1 MTPQLDL
8 LILRKECDMANIIR
22 ISKNFALSEMTKSAT
37 AERLGVDN
45 TPSSIHLVNLTH
57 LAIHILQPV
66 RDQFGVITINSG
78 YRSPALNAKVG
89 GSKTSQHCNG
99 QAAEFESFSTPNPD
113 LAKWIAK
120 NLDFDQ
126 LILEFYD
133 GKDPNSGWVHCSY
146 NLMGNRKKIL
156 TALKTGGKVV
166 YRNGF
171 VSK

>member
-1 MTPQLDL
+1 MPETK
-8 LILRKECDMANIIR
+8 RV
-22 ISKNFALSEMTKSAT
+22 SKNFALSEMVKSAT
-37 AERLGVDN
+37 AERLNVDN
-45 TPSSIHLVNLTH
+45 SPSDIHLVNLTH

-99 QAAEFESFSTPNPD
+99 QAADFESFSTPNPV
-113 LAKWIAK
+113 LAKWIAN
-120 NLDFDQ
+120 NLEFDQ

-133 GKDPNSGWVHCSY
+133 GVNPNSGWVHCSY
-146 NLMGNRKKIL
+146 NLMGNRKKIM
-156 TALKTGGKVV
+156 TALITGGKVI
-166 YRNGF
+166 YKNGF

>member
-1 MTPQLDL
+1 
-8 LILRKECDMANIIR
+8 MAETIR
-22 ISKNFALSEMTKSAT
+22 LSKNFALSEMVKSAT
-37 AERLGVDN
+37 AERLNVDN
-45 TPSSIHLVNLTH
+45 SPSDIHLVNLTH

-66 RDQFGVITINSG
+66 RDEFGVITINSG

-99 QAAEFESFSTPNPD
+99 QAADFESFSTPNPD
-113 LAKWIAK
+113 LAKWIANK
-120 NLDFDQ
+120 LEFDQ

-133 GKDPNSGWVHCSY
+133 GVNPNSGWVHCSY

-166 YRNGF
+166 YKNGF

>member
-1 MTPQLDL
+1 M
-8 LILRKECDMANIIR
+8 R
-22 ISKNFALSEMTKSAT
+22 ISKNFSLSEMVKSAT
-37 AERLGVDN
+37 AVRLNVDN
-45 TPSSIHLVNLTH
+45 SPNSVHLVNLTH

-99 QAAEFESFSTPNPD
+99 QAADFESFSTPNPD
-113 LAKWIAK
+113 LAKWISK
-120 NLDFDQ
+120 NLEFDQ

-146 NLMGNRKKIL
+146 NLMGNRKKIM
-156 TALKTGGKVV
+156 TALKTKSGVV

>member
-1 MTPQLDL
+1 
-8 LILRKECDMANIIR
+8 MAETIR
-22 ISKNFALSEMTKSAT
+22 VSKNFALSEMVKSAT
-37 AERLGVDN
+37 AERLNVDN
-45 TPSSIHLVNLTH
+45 SPSDIHLVNLTH

-66 RDQFGVITINSG
+66 RDEFGVITINSG

-99 QAAEFESFSTPNPD
+99 QAADFESFSTPNPD

-133 GKDPNSGWVHCSY
+133 GVNPNSGWVHCSY
-146 NLMGNRKKIL
+146 NLMGNRRKIL
-156 TALKTGGKVV
+156 TALKTKNGVV
-166 YRNGF
+166 YKNGF
-171 VSK
+171 VSS

>member
-1 MTPQLDL
+1 
-8 LILRKECDMANIIR
+8 MADIIR
-22 ISKNFALSEMTKSAT
+22 ISKNFSLSEMVKSAT
-37 AERLGVDN
+37 AVRLGVDN
-45 TPSSIHLVNLTH
+45 SPSSIHLVNLTH

-99 QAAEFESFSTPNPD
+99 QASDFESFSTPNPD

-133 GKDPNSGWVHCSY
+133 GKDPNSGWIHCSY
-146 NLMGNRKKIL
+146 NLMGNRKKIM
-156 TALKTGGKVV
+156 TALKTKSGVQYK
-166 YRNGF
+166 NGF
-171 VSK
+171 VSA

>member
-1 MTPQLDL
+1 MASE
-8 LILRKECDMANIIR
+8 LIRL
-22 ISKNFALSEMTKSAT
+22 SKNFSLSEMVKSAT

-45 TPSSIHLVNLTH
+45 SPSLIHLVNLTH

-66 RDQFGVITINSG
+66 RDKFGVITINSG

-99 QAAEFESFSTPNPD
+99 QAGDFESFSTANPD
-113 LAKWIAK
+113 LARWIAK

-133 GKDPNSGWVHCSY
+133 GKDPNSGWIHCSY
-146 NLMGNRKKIL
+146 NLMGNRGVTL

-166 YRNGF
+166 YKKGLI
-171 VSK
+171 SK

>member
-1 MTPQLDL
+1 
-8 LILRKECDMANIIR
+8 MADIIR
-22 ISKNFALSEMTKSAT
+22 VSKNFSLSEMVKSAT
-37 AERLGVDN
+37 AVRLNVDN
-45 TPSSIHLVNLTH
+45 SPSSIHLVNLTH

-78 YRSPALNAKVG
+78 YRSPTLNAKVG

-99 QAAEFESFSTPNPD
+99 QAADFESFSTPNPD

-120 NLDFDQ
+120 NLEFDQ

-146 NLMGNRKKIL
+146 NLMGNRKKIM
-156 TALKTGGKVV
+156 TALKTKNGVQYK
-166 YRNGF
+166 NGF
-171 VSK
+171 VSA

>member
-1 MTPQLDL
+1 MPET
-8 LILRKECDMANIIR
+8 IR
-22 ISKNFALSEMTKSAT
+22 VSKNFALSEMVKSAT
-37 AERLGVDN
+37 AERLNVDN
-45 TPSSIHLVNLTH
+45 SPSDIHLVNLTH

-66 RDQFGVITINSG
+66 RDEFGVITINSG

-99 QAAEFESFSTPNPD
+99 QAADFESFSTPNPD
-113 LAKWIAK
+113 LAKWIAN
-120 NLDFDQ
+120 NLEFDQ

-133 GKDPNSGWVHCSY
+133 GVNPNSGWVHCSY
-146 NLMGNRKKIL
+146 NLMGNRKKIM

-166 YRNGF
+166 YKNGF

>member
-22 ISKNFALSEMTKSAT
+22 VSKNFALSEMTKSAT

-45 TPSSIHLVNLTH
+45 SPSTIHLVNLTH

-99 QAAEFESFSTPNPD
+99 QAADFESFSTPNPD

>member
-1 MTPQLDL
+1 
-8 LILRKECDMANIIR
+8 MAETIR
-22 ISKNFALSEMTKSAT
+22 VSKNFALSEMVKSAT
-37 AERLGVDN
+37 AERLNVDN
-45 TPSSIHLVNLTH
+45 SPSDIHLVNLTH

-66 RDQFGVITINSG
+66 RDEFGVITINSG

-99 QAAEFESFSTPNPD
+99 QAADFESFSTPNPD
-113 LAKWIAK
+113 LAKWIAN
-120 NLDFDQ
+120 NLVFDQ

-133 GKDPNSGWVHCSY
+133 GVNPNSGWVHCSY
-146 NLMGNRKKIL
+146 NLMGNRKKIM

-166 YRNGF
+166 YKNGF

>member
-1 MTPQLDL
+1 MPET
-8 LILRKECDMANIIR
+8 IR
-22 ISKNFALSEMTKSAT
+22 VSKNFALSEMVKSAT
-37 AERLGVDN
+37 AERLNVDN
-45 TPSSIHLVNLTH
+45 SPSDIHLVNLTH

-99 QAAEFESFSTPNPD
+99 QAADFESFSTPNPD
-113 LAKWIAK
+113 LAKWIAN
-120 NLDFDQ
+120 NLEFDQ

>member
-1 MTPQLDL
+1 M
-8 LILRKECDMANIIR
+8 LRKEHDMANIIR

-99 QAAEFESFSTPNPD
+99 QAADFESFSTPNPD
-113 LAKWIAK
+113 LAKWIAN
-120 NLDFDQ
+120 NLEFDQ

-133 GKDPNSGWVHCSY
+133 GVNPNSGWVHCSY

>member
-1 MTPQLDL
+1 
-8 LILRKECDMANIIR
+8 MAETIR
-22 ISKNFALSEMTKSAT
+22 LSKNFALSEMVKSAT
-37 AERLGVDN
+37 AERLNVDN
-45 TPSSIHLVNLTH
+45 SPSDIHLVNLTH
-57 LAIHILQPV
+57 LAIRILQPV
-66 RDQFGVITINSG
+66 RDEFGVITINSG

-99 QAAEFESFSTPNPD
+99 QAADFESCSTPNPD
-113 LAKWIAK
+113 LAKWIAN
-120 NLDFDQ
+120 NLEFDQ

-133 GKDPNSGWVHCSY
+133 GVNPNSGWVHCSY

-166 YRNGF
+166 YKNGF

>member
-1 MTPQLDL
+1 
-8 LILRKECDMANIIR
+8 MAETIR
-22 ISKNFALSEMTKSAT
+22 LSKNFALSEIVKSAT
-37 AERLGVDN
+37 AERLNVDN
-45 TPSSIHLVNLTH
+45 SPSDIHLVNLTH

-99 QAAEFESFSTPNPD
+99 QAADFESFSTPNPD
-113 LAKWIAK
+113 LAKWIAN
-120 NLDFDQ
+120 NLEFDQ

-133 GKDPNSGWVHCSY
+133 GVNPNSGWVHCSY
-146 NLMGNRKKIL
+146 NLMGNRRKIL
-156 TALKTGGKVV
+156 TALKTKNGVV
-166 YRNGF
+166 YKNGF

>member
-1 MTPQLDL
+1 
-8 LILRKECDMANIIR
+8 MAETIR
-22 ISKNFALSEMTKSAT
+22 VSKNFALSEMVKSAT
-37 AERLGVDN
+37 AERLNVDN
-45 TPSSIHLVNLTH
+45 SPSDIHLVNLTH

-66 RDQFGVITINSG
+66 RDEFGVITINSG

-99 QAAEFESFSTPNPD
+99 QAADFESFSTPNPD
-113 LAKWIAK
+113 LAKWIAN
-120 NLDFDQ
+120 NLEFDQ

-133 GKDPNSGWVHCSY
+133 GVNPNSGWVHCSY

-166 YRNGF
+166 YKNGF

>member
-1 MTPQLDL
+1 MPET
-8 LILRKECDMANIIR
+8 IR
-22 ISKNFALSEMTKSAT
+22 VSKNFALSEMVKSAT
-37 AERLGVDN
+37 AERLNVDN
-45 TPSSIHLVNLTH
+45 SPSDIHLVNLTH

-66 RDQFGVITINSG
+66 RDQFGVITINTG

-99 QAAEFESFSTPNPD
+99 QAADFESFSTPNPD
-113 LAKWIAK
+113 LAKWIAN
-120 NLDFDQ
+120 NLEFDQ

-133 GKDPNSGWVHCSY
+133 GVNPNSGWVHCSY

-166 YRNGF
+166 YKNGF

>member
-1 MTPQLDL
+1 
-8 LILRKECDMANIIR
+8 MANIIR
-22 ISKNFALSEMTKSAT
+22 VSKNIALSEMTKSAT

-89 GSKTSQHCNG
+89 GSKTSQHSKG
-99 QAAEFESFSTPNPD
+99 QAADFESYSTPNPD
-113 LAKWIAK
+113 LAKWISK

-133 GKDPNSGWVHCSY
+133 GVDPNSGWVHCSY

-156 TALKTGGKVV
+156 TALKTKSGVV
-166 YRNGF
+166 YKNGF

>member
-1 MTPQLDL
+1 
-8 LILRKECDMANIIR
+8 MADIIR
-22 ISKNFALSEMTKSAT
+22 ISKNFSLSEMVKSAT
-37 AERLGVDN
+37 AVRLNVDN
-45 TPSSIHLVNLTH
+45 SPSSIHLVNLTH

-78 YRSPALNAKVG
+78 YRSPNLNAKVG

-99 QAAEFESFSTPNPD
+99 QAADFESFSTPNPD
-113 LAKWIAK
+113 LAKWISK
-120 NLDFDQ
+120 NLEFDQ

-133 GKDPNSGWVHCSY
+133 GKDPNSGWIHCSY
-146 NLMGNRKKIL
+146 NLMGNRKKIM
-156 TALKTGGKVV
+156 TALKTKSGVV

>member
-1 MTPQLDL
+1 MV
-8 LILRKECDMANIIR
+8 KYMASEPIR
-22 ISKNFALSEMTKSAT
+22 ISKNFSLSEMVKSAT
-37 AERLGVDN
+37 AVRLGVDN
-45 TPSSIHLVNLTH
+45 SPSSIHLVNLTH

-89 GSKTSQHCNG
+89 GASKSQHCNG
-99 QAAEFESFSTPNPD
+99 QASDFESFSTPNPD
-113 LAKWIAK
+113 LALWITK

-126 LILEFYD
+126 IILEFYD
-133 GKDPNSGWVHCSY
+133 GVDPNSGWVHCSY
-146 NLMGNRKKIL
+146 NLMGNRRKIL
-156 TALKTGGKVV
+156 TALKTKKGVV

>member
-1 MTPQLDL
+1 MILQLDL
-8 LILRKECDMANIIR
+8 LMLRKERDMANIIR

-99 QAAEFESFSTPNPD
+99 QAADFESFSTPNPD

-133 GKDPNSGWVHCSY
+133 GVDPNSGWVHCSY
-146 NLMGNRKKIL
+146 NLMGNRRKIL

-166 YRNGF
+166 YKNGF
-171 VSK
+171 VSS

>member
-1 MTPQLDL
+1 
-8 LILRKECDMANIIR
+8 MAETIR
-22 ISKNFALSEMTKSAT
+22 VSKNFALSEMVKSAT
-37 AERLGVDN
+37 AERLNVDN
-45 TPSSIHLVNLTH
+45 SPSDIHLVNLTH

-99 QAAEFESFSTPNPD
+99 QAADFESFSTPNPD
-113 LAKWIAK
+113 LAKWIAN

-133 GKDPNSGWVHCSY
+133 GINPNSGWIHCSY
-146 NLMGNRKKIL
+146 NLMGNRKKIM
-156 TALKTGGKVV
+156 TALKTKSGVQYKT
-166 YRNGF
+166 GF
-171 VSK
+171 VNR

>member
-1 MTPQLDL
+1 M
-8 LILRKECDMANIIR
+8 R
-22 ISKNFALSEMTKSAT
+22 ISKNFSLSEMVKSAT
-37 AERLGVDN
+37 AVRLNVDN
-45 TPSSIHLVNLTH
+45 SPNSVHLVNLTH

-99 QAAEFESFSTPNPD
+99 QAADFESFSTPNPD
-113 LAKWIAK
+113 LAKWITK

-126 LILEFYD
+126 IILEFYD
-133 GKDPNSGWVHCSY
+133 GLDPNSGLIHCSY
-146 NLMGNRKKIL
+146 NLMGNRKKIM
-156 TALKTGGKVV
+156 TALKTKSGVV